1 MSHLRHQIAL
11 DVGASFLPAKRQAID
26 AAAASFECVATLL
39 KARQRARFAP
49 DEAGDVVA
57 LAVEAANAS
66 YAAQDALP
74 RPCPARRLPRRLGDR
89 AGGSRPR
96 RHGRTRADRAV
107 ADACRERR
115 LNSAATTRVGA

>member
-66 YAAQDALP
+66 FAAQDALY
-74 RPCPARRLPRRLGDR
+74 RVHARLAEYR
-89 AGGSRPR
+89 AAWQIAPGAVGPDDTVAPE
-96 RHGRTRADRAV
+96 RTAPT
-107 ADACRERR
+107 
-115 LNSAATTRVGA
+115 LTLAAQTAA